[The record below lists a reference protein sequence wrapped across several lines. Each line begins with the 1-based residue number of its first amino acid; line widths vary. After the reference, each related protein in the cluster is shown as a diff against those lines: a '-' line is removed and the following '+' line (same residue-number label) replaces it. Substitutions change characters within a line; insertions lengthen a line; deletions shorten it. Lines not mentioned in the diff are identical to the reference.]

1 MKEHPVNIESEAS
14 VARPTSLE
22 DAKSRVPGNITYN
35 FLGYAINILITFL
48 IAPVVVHRLGV
59 TAYGVWGLIGQ
70 VIGYSFLLDF
80 GIRIAVTR
88 FIGHHLALRE
98 PKQINMVLTTGLAF
112 TVASAALA
120 LGSGAV
126 IAYFLP
132 RLFAIPPSLV
142 RDARIA
148 VLLTSVA
155 FATSFPGSLFNGAV
169 AALSRYDLLNIR
181 NVLPNILRAVLL
193 WFYLDRGYGL
203 VAVAAISA
211 GSLFVSYLL
220 DLYFASR
227 HLPDFE
233 IGWRFFDVATLR
245 TLLSFSFYAFV
256 LTISW
261 RVLFLTDNI
270 VVGFVLGPAAVTFY
284 SVGMSLADVLRSSL
298 GNISNLFAPLAS
310 QMNALRDKDS
320 LRSMLFQGSRICL
333 LYALAGAGALV
344 VLGPSFLGFWMGN
357 VFITRSGP
365 VLVVLALE
373 GVFFAISTAHG
384 QVLYGM
390 NRHKANAW
398 LSLGQAAAN
407 FSLSAILI
415 RGMGAVGVAWG
426 TLIPAVL
433 VEGIILPV
441 YTVRSLDL
449 SLRRFYM
456 KTALR
461 PVLVS
466 IPYLGCLWLA
476 RAEGLVR
483 GYASLA
489 AAVLC
494 GLAVY
499 GLLAWR
505 FVLDGDD
512 KEIACRWLAS
522 FRPALARVGQ
532 AFGAPPPAAVNHY
545 PVDALGTAGERST
558 KLHILTVAKYPLG
571 GIRTYLKYV
580 YGHFNPAKYRFTI
593 VATQFPES
601 SLIPQDLPDFE
612 VDLRECDGESGNRG
626 LLRSTREALGRSPVD
641 LIHSQGLTAGLVAI
655 LANWRLRRPHVITH
669 HDVFRRDQFRGAR
682 GWIERRLMAIVLSR
696 ADLIV
701 CVTEDA
707 RENFLEFLPWFPAV
721 KLTVVPNGIDTL
733 PFADVA
739 RRRRN
744 RALEVQPAASPFTF
758 AFLGRFMPQKGFDV
772 LIGAVEE
779 LASHAGS
786 ERAFRILAV
795 NRGDR
800 IGMYRTEIAKRG
812 LGAFFE
818 FPGFRTSVSDLFHEL
833 DCVIVPSRWEAGPLV
848 PMEAMAAGCP
858 LIASDC
864 IGLREVVRGTPA
876 LVAVAGDPHSLALQ
890 MKAAMD
896 RGAELRT
903 MFADFASVAQNRFDV
918 RHRAA
923 TLEQIFSRLVD
934 SRSACGVSRKQ
945 TPIVAG
951 SGQQPHGK
959 ETRDADL

>member
-1 MKEHPVNIESEAS
+1 MKENLVTMQSEAS
-14 VARPTSLE
+14 AARPTSLQ
-22 DAKSRVPGNITYN
+22 DAKARIPKNVVYN
-35 FLGYAINILITFL
+35 FAGYAINIIIAFF
-48 IAPVVVHRLGV
+48 IAPVVVHRLGE

-88 FIGHHLALRE
+88 FVGHHLALRE
-98 PKQINMVLTTGLAF
+98 PRRINMVLTTGLVF
-112 TVASAALA
+112 TAASATLA
-120 LGSGAV
+120 LGGGAV

-132 RLFAIPPSLV
+132 RLFVLPPSLV
-142 RDARIA
+142 REARIA

-155 FATSFPGSLFNGAV
+155 FATSFPGSLFSGAV

-181 NVLPNILRAVLL
+181 NVLPNALRAALL
-193 WFYLDRGYGL
+193 WFFLGRGYGL

-211 GSLFVSYLL
+211 GSFVLSYLM
-220 DLYFASR
+220 DLFFASR

-233 IGWRFFDVATLR
+233 IGWRFFDRATLG
-245 TLLSFSFYAFV
+245 TLLTFSFYAFV

-261 RVLFLTDNI
+261 RVLFMTDNI
-270 VVGFVLGPAAVTFY
+270 VVAFVLGPAAVTFY
-284 SVGMSLADVLRSSL
+284 SVGMNLADLLRSSL
-298 GNISNLFAPLAS
+298 GNISQLFAPLAS

-320 LRSMLFQGSRICL
+320 LRRMLFRGSRICL
-333 LYALAGAGALV
+333 LYALAGVGALV
-344 VLGPSFLGFWMGN
+344 VVGPSFLGFWMGRE
-357 VFITRSGP
+357 FISRSGP
-365 VLVVLALE
+365 VVVVLALE
-373 GVFFAISTAHG
+373 VVFFAISSAHG

-390 NRHKANAW
+390 NRHNVNAW

-433 VEGIILPV
+433 VEGIILPA

-449 SLRRFYM
+449 SLRRYYM
-456 KTALR
+456 KTALG

-466 IPYLGCLWLA
+466 IPYIFCLWLA
-476 RAEGLVR
+476 RAEGLIR
-483 GYASLA
+483 GYGSLA
-489 AAVLC
+489 TAVGC

-512 KEIACRWLAS
+512 KEIAWRWIAS

-532 AFGAPPPAAVNHY
+532 AFGTPPPVAVGRYSVGVPGSAA
-545 PVDALGTAGERST
+545 ERST

-571 GIRTYLKYV
+571 GIRTYLKYT

-593 VATQFPES
+593 VATRFPES
-601 SLIPQDLPDFE
+601 SLIPQDLSDFE
-612 VDLRECDGESGNRG
+612 VELGECDEASGNRG
-626 LLRSTREALGRSPVD
+626 LLGSTREALRRSPVD

-669 HDVFRRDQFRGAR
+669 HDVFRRDQFRGAQ
-682 GWIERRLMAIVLSR
+682 GWLGRHLIAIVLSR

-707 RENFLEFLPWFPAV
+707 RANFREFLPRFPAG

-733 PFADVA
+733 PFAEVA
-739 RRRRN
+739 RGRRN
-744 RALEVQPAASPFTF
+744 RAAEARPPASPFTF

-772 LIGAVEE
+772 LIGAVAE

-786 ERAFRILAV
+786 ERAFRILAI

-800 IGMYRTEIAKRG
+800 IGMYRTQIAKRG
-812 LGAFFE
+812 LDAFFE

-833 DCVIVPSRWEAGPLV
+833 GCVVIPSRWEAGPLV

-876 LVAVAGDPHSLALQ
+876 LVASAGDAHSLAEQ
-890 MKAAMD
+890 MKNALD
-896 RGAELRT
+896 HEAELRAV
-903 MFADFASVAQNRFDV
+903 FGSFASVAQDRFDV
-918 RHRAA
+918 RHSAA
-923 TLEQIFSRLVD
+923 AMGQIFCDLVRCE
-934 SRSACGVSRKQ
+934 RSWEPLS
-945 TPIVAG
+945 
-951 SGQQPHGK
+951 
-959 ETRDADL
+959 

>member
-1 MKEHPVNIESEAS
+1 MKENLVAMPGEAS
-14 VARPTSLE
+14 AARPTSLE
-22 DAKSRVPGNITYN
+22 DAKSRIPGNIIYN
-35 FLGYAINILITFL
+35 FLGYAINIIITFL
-48 IAPVVVHRLGV
+48 IAPVVVHRLGE

-88 FIGHHLALRE
+88 FVGHHLALRE
-98 PKQINMVLTTGLAF
+98 PREINRVLTTGLVF
-112 TVASAALA
+112 TAASAALA
-120 LGSGAV
+120 LAGGAV
-126 IAYFLP
+126 TAYFLP

-142 RDARIA
+142 REARIA

-181 NVLPNILRAVLL
+181 NVLPNVLRGALL

-211 GSLFVSYLL
+211 GSFVVTYLL

-233 IGWRFFDVATLR
+233 IGRRFFDVATLR

-261 RVLFLTDNI
+261 RVLFMTDNI

-284 SVGMSLADVLRSSL
+284 SVGMNLADLLRSSL

-320 LRSMLFQGSRICL
+320 LRSMLFRGSRICL

-344 VLGPSFLGFWMGN
+344 VLGPSFLGFWMGAE
-357 VFITRSGP
+357 FITRSGP

-373 GVFFAISTAHG
+373 VVCSAISSVHG

-390 NRHKANAW
+390 SRHKANAW
-398 LSLGQAAAN
+398 LSLGQAATN
-407 FSLSAILI
+407 FSLSAILV
-415 RGMGAVGVAWG
+415 RAMGPVGVAWG
-426 TLIPAVL
+426 TLIPAVF
-433 VEGIILPV
+433 VEGVILPA
-441 YTVRSLDL
+441 YTIRSLDL
-449 SLRRFYM
+449 SLRRYYM
-456 KTALR
+456 KAALR

-489 AAVLC
+489 AAVGC

-505 FVLDGDD
+505 FVIDGDD
-512 KEIACRWLAS
+512 KEIAWRWIAS

-532 AFGAPPPAAVNHY
+532 AFGTPPPVAAGPYSVGA
-545 PVDALGTAGERST
+545 PGPARVRST

-580 YGHFNPAKYRFTI
+580 YGHFDSAKYRFTI
-593 VATQFPES
+593 VATRFPES
-601 SLIPQDLPDFE
+601 SLIPQDLSDFE
-612 VDLRECDGESGNRG
+612 VELDECEEASGNRG
-626 LLRSTREALGRSPVD
+626 LLGATREALRRSPVD

-669 HDVFRRDQFRGAR
+669 HDVFRRDQFRGAH
-682 GWIERRLMAIVLSR
+682 GWLGRRLMAILLSR
-696 ADLIV
+696 ANLIV

-707 RENFLEFLPWFPAV
+707 RENFREFLPWFPAG
-721 KLTVVPNGIDTL
+721 KLMVVPNGIATL

-739 RRRRN
+739 RLRRN
-744 RALEVQPAASPFTF
+744 RAADARLQAPPFTF

-772 LIGAVEE
+772 LIGAVAE

-786 ERAFRILAV
+786 GRAFRILAV

-812 LGAFFE
+812 LEAFFE

-833 DCVIVPSRWEAGPLV
+833 GCVVIPSRWEAGPLV

-876 LVAVAGDPHSLALQ
+876 LVANAGDAHSLAQQ

-896 RGAELRT
+896 REPELRT
-903 MFADFASVAQNRFDV
+903 VCSDFASVAQNRFDV
-918 RHRAA
+918 RHAVA
-923 TLEQIFSRLVD
+923 SMEQIFSALVD
-934 SRSACGVSRKQ
+934 SEKRANLWMGRV
-945 TPIVAG
+945 
-951 SGQQPHGK
+951 
-959 ETRDADL
+959 